1 MTKQNLAP
9 KPMTGATNRFG
20 EPFRWLRN
28 EVDRLFE
35 DVDPGTRLFQWAQ
48 PGFPALDMEERDDA
62 YHLTAEVPGYNRDQ
76 IDLSV
81 SDGCVVMRGER
92 SSQGEGEEGGML
104 FSERH
109 QGRFERRIALP
120 GRFDADRIKA
130 KLDRGVLDITVPK
143 LPDPEQRSVKIE
155 SA

>member
-1 MTKQNLAP
+1 MNKQSLAP
-9 KPMTGATNRFG
+9 TQVSSSPRRFG

-35 DVDPGTRLFQWAQ
+35 DADPTSQLFQWTQRA
-48 PGFPALDMEERDDA
+48 FPALDLEERDDA
-62 YHLTAEVPGYNRDQ
+62 YHLTAEVPGYTRDQ
-76 IDLSV
+76 IDLTV

-92 SSQGEGEEGGML
+92 SSSSEGEEGGLL

-120 GRFDADRIKA
+120 GRFDADGIKA
-130 KLDRGVLDITVPK
+130 KLDQGVLDITVPK
-143 LPDPEQRSVKIE
+143 LADPERRSVKIE
-155 SA
+155 TA